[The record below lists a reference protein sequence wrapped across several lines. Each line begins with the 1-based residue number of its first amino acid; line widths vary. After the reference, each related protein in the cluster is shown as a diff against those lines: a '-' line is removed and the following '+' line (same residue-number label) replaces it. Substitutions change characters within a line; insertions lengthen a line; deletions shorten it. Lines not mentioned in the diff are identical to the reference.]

1 MMLVLDLNTLTGKE
15 LAVMPEAQQDWITK
29 RIDAARKVLPISDA
43 IALTITA
50 QLQGTMRERALR
62 PAELTALAQ
71 ILFDE
76 ANNPS
81 GDVALK

>member
-1 MMLVLDLNTLTGKE
+1 
-15 LAVMPEAQQDWITK
+15 MPEAQQDWITK
-29 RIDAARKVLPISDA
+29 RIDAARKLWPISDA

-50 QLQGTMRERALR
+50 QLRGTMRERALR
-62 PAELTALAQ
+62 PAELTGLAQ